1 MKLVF
6 ASDSFKGSLSSAEIV
21 NLLSRAA
28 KEVLGEVECIG
39 IPVADGGEGTVD
51 SILSTISGS
60 KISTEVC
67 GPLGDR
73 IKAYYGK
80 LDEIRAIIEM
90 ASASGLTL
98 ISKDKRNPLYTSTYG
113 TGELIKDAFD
123 KGFRDIYIAIGGSAT
138 NDGGMGCAR
147 ALGIRFLDKTGNEV
161 DGVGADLD
169 KVERIDLSGLDTRI
183 KDSKFTVLCDVK
195 NPLCGPN
202 GATYTFAAQKG
213 ADPVMQDRL
222 EKGMCNYRDVIR
234 RQFGIDPDSIIGGGA
249 AGGLGT
255 MLKVFL
261 NAEMKPGIET
271 VLELVH
277 FDSLINNA
285 DLIITGEGCT
295 DWQSS
300 FGKVVCGVGERA
312 KKKGIPVIDLCGSLG
327 DGYEEIY
334 NHGITSLIT
343 TVNAPMSLEE
353 AMKNA
358 KDLYYKAAVRLF
370 RMLKMSK

>member
-6 ASDSFKGSLSSAEIV
+6 ASDSFKGSLSSAEIIEM
-21 NLLSRAA
+21 LSKAA
-28 KEVLGEVECIG
+28 KEVIGESECIG
-39 IPVADGGEGTVD
+39 VPVADGGEGTVD
-51 SILSTISGS
+51 SV
-60 KISTEVC
+60 ISTTGGTRIYTEVS
-67 GPLGDR
+67 GPLGDK

-80 LDEIRAIIEM
+80 PDENSAVIEM
-90 ASASGLTL
+90 AAASGLTL
-98 ISKDKRNPLYTSTYG
+98 ISKEKRNPLFTSTYG
-113 TGELIKDAFD
+113 TGELIKDALD

-147 ALGIRFLDKTGNEV
+147 ALGIRFLDKSGCEL
-161 DGVGADLD
+161 DGAGADLD
-169 KVERIDLSGLDTRI
+169 KVWQIDTSGLDARI
-183 KDSKFTVLCDVK
+183 KETKFSVLCDVK

-213 ADPVMQDRL
+213 ADREMQDRL

-234 RQFGIDPDSIIGGGA
+234 RQFGIDPDSIVGGGA
-249 AGGLGT
+249 AGGMGT
-255 MLKVFL
+255 MLSVFL

-271 VLELVH
+271 VLDLVR
-277 FDSLINNA
+277 FDNLITDA
-285 DLIITGEGCT
+285 DLIVTGEGCT

-327 DGYEEIY
+327 QGYEEIY
-334 NHGITSLIT
+334 KHGITTLIT
-343 TVNAPMSLEE
+343 TVNAPMSIEE

-358 KDLYYKAAVRLF
+358 KDLYYKAAVRMFRLF
-370 RMLKMSK
+370 V